1 MQPGTPYG
9 NVSHI
14 INQETDVR
22 LVSGGKLKY
31 VIHFPCAATGLVAAR
46 LISSSV
52 RRNITS
58 LSELHKEEFA
68 MQFQRLTW
76 TGGGPFQETD

>member
-14 INQETDVR
+14 INQEMDVP

-31 VIHFPCAATGLVAAR
+31 VIHFPCAASGLVAAR
-46 LISSSV
+46 LTSNSV
-52 RRNITS
+52 RRSITC
-58 LSELHKEEFA
+58 LSELHKEKFA
-68 MQFQRLTW
+68 MQFQSLTW